1 MMKHL
6 ALASSAILAIT
17 AISVCA
23 KSPSAVAPADAVYR
37 NGYVYT
43 IDTQDS
49 VKQAIAIR
57 DGKLVYVGNDA
68 GALPFVG
75 PHTAVTD
82 LHGRM
87 LMPGLVDGHM
97 HPLSGGTVLLQCNL
111 NYARLTVAD
120 LQRKIQVCLDATS
133 SAETDKWLEVANWFQ
148 EAMIPNGVSTTRETL
163 DALKTKRPILVQ
175 SSFGHTS
182 LANSRALML
191 AHVARDTPDPAGG
204 KVEHDASGNPTGI
217 LQDAAQELVRE
228 SIPESTPAE
237 QIKAAVAALNAL
249 GRQGV
254 TTFLDAAASPQTLAA
269 FAGAQKVAPLTA
281 RAHFAIVIT
290 PAEAHDPKKSV
301 AAAKALATRY
311 DQGGVVALPGI
322 TVRNIKMFMDGVITA
337 PAQSGAM
344 LAPYFANT
352 GTAANPHWEPSKNRG
367 PDIYF
372 PAATRDAVILEAA
385 RVGLE
390 PHLHADGDRAVHEAL
405 DGIEVLRRTFPPQAI
420 RAAIAHD
427 EIVDPADFPRFA
439 KLDAIPVL
447 SMQWEKPAPDTVD
460 GAREYLGPVRY
471 KYMEPASF
479 LADQGAR
486 IAYGSDWPV
495 DELNE
500 WFALKVGV
508 TRTNA
513 PDAGPNFAGRLS
525 DDTGLSRKAVLRA
538 ITMNGSYELHQD
550 EKTGSLE
557 VGKLADFIVIDRNF
571 FAIPA
576 EQIADIKVLL
586 TVVGGRIVYRS
597 GDK

>member
-1 MMKHL
+1 MRKHL
-6 ALASSAILAIT
+6 ALGSSAILAF
-17 AISVCA
+17 AGISVCA

-37 NGYVYT
+37 NGHVYT
-43 IDTQDS
+43 VDTQDS
-49 VKQAIAIR
+49 VQQAIAIR
-57 DGKLVYVGNDA
+57 DGKIVYVGKDA
-68 GALPFVG
+68 GAVTFVG
-75 PHTAVTD
+75 PHTTVTD

-111 NYARLTVAD
+111 NYARLTVAEM
-120 LQRKIQVCLDATS
+120 QRRIQACLDATS
-133 SAETDKWLEVANWFQ
+133 TAEPDKWLEVANWFQ
-148 EAMIPNGVSTTRETL
+148 EAMMPNGVSTTRATL
-163 DALKTKRPILVQ
+163 DALKTKRPIVVQ

-204 KVEHDASGNPTGI
+204 KIEHDASGNPSGI
-217 LQDAAQELVRE
+217 LQDAAQE
-228 SIPESTPAE
+228 SIRNVIPASTPAE
-237 QIKAAVAALNAL
+237 DIKAARAALDAL
-249 GRQGV
+249 RRQGV
-254 TTFLDAAASPQTLAA
+254 TTFLDAAATSQTLAA
-269 FAGAQKVAPLTA
+269 FAGAQKAAPLTA

-290 PAEAHDPKKSV
+290 PAEGRDPKKSV
-301 AAAKALATRY
+301 AAAKALAGRY
-311 DQGGVVALPGI
+311 DQGEVVAAPGI
-322 TVRNIKMFMDGVITA
+322 TVRNIKLFMDGVITA

-372 PAATRDAVILEAA
+372 PASTLNAVMSEAA

-390 PHLHADGDRAVHEAL
+390 PHLHADGDRAVREAL
-405 DGIEVLRRTFPPQAI
+405 DGIEVLRKTFPPQTI
-420 RAAIAHD
+420 RTAIAHN
-427 EIVDPADFPRFA
+427 EIVDPVDFPRFA

-479 LADQGAR
+479 LADKGAR

-513 PDAGPNFAGRLS
+513 PDAGANFAGRLS
-525 DDTGLSRKAVLRA
+525 EDVGLSRKAVLRA

-550 EKTGSLE
+550 KETGSIE

-571 FAIPA
+571 FEIPA
-576 EQIADIKVLL
+576 EKIADIKVLL
-586 TVVGGRIVYRS
+586 TVVGGRVVYQS